1 MTSEKKIKFKLL
13 EENIPKES
21 GLYDYLANKK
31 ETMSLDR
38 ASNIYKKKQNKVPEI
53 RKVNKGKFPLPMLIL
68 PPIILS
74 EGTVK
79 RVIPPL
85 GLAYIAGE
93 LKSEN
98 IPYEIL
104 DCVVEGPENEEPLP
118 NKNWSYGLP
127 LDKIKSRIEK
137 TMPDVVFLSIV
148 YSSDL
153 PSLYK
158 VAELVK
164 EIDNQIIVVAGGIH
178 SSIYPNEVFEE
189 ANENGIIIDYIIRGE
204 GEKRAVEFLNNLNDG
219 FVDTNSDGLCG
230 ITESHMFINHQIEVI
245 ENLDKMP
252 FPDYTQLPMEKY
264 FSFNVPFS
272 PFPRGKRV
280 MQVYTSRGCPVGCT
294 FCAST
299 NFNKK
304 FRSRSPDNIIDEIK
318 LYKKLF
324 NIDEIQ
330 FADDNLTFDR
340 KRSIELFTKLK
351 ELNLQWCTPN
361 GIMINTLNKD
371 LIDLMIDSGMYQI
384 TLSIDSG
391 SEKVLKEEH
400 RKPVDLSKVPDLAE
414 YLGKR
419 NILVHATLVVGMP
432 NETVKDIKDGFKF
445 VENIYLNSIGVFI
458 AQALPGS
465 ELYEKVYQGRDK
477 EKKVARHIDTARA
490 LHKVSTIK
498 TEILEKLIAD
508 FLYKINKKLKKRD
521 PVAWLEKYSKHKDR
535 LSLITI
541 GSAAPN
547 SDGIIQAAE
556 PAPNELF

>member
-1 MTSEKKIKFKLL
+1 MSEKKIKYKLL
-13 EENIPKES
+13 DENIPKTSE
-21 GLYDYLANKK
+21 LYDYLSNKRETTSLGNAKTMFQKKK
-31 ETMSLDR
+31 EPIPIVKRSSSR
-38 ASNIYKKKQNKVPEI
+38 
-53 RKVNKGKFPLPMLIL
+53 FPLPMLIL

-85 GLAYIAGE
+85 GLAYMAGT
-93 LKSEN
+93 LKDKK

-104 DCVVEGPENEEPLP
+104 DCVVEGPEHEEPLP

-127 LDKIKSRIEK
+127 LKEIRSRIEQVN
-137 TMPDVVFLSIV
+137 PDVVFLSIV

-153 PSLYK
+153 PSLYN
-158 VAELVK
+158 VAKLVK
-164 EIDNQIIVVAGGIH
+164 EIDRKIIVVAGGIH
-178 SSIYPNEVFEE
+178 ASIYPWEVFEE
-189 ANENGIIIDYIIRGE
+189 ANENGRIIDFIIRGE
-204 GEKRAVEFLNNLNDG
+204 GEYRGVEFLTNLNEG
-219 FVDTNSDGLCG
+219 YVDANADGLCG
-230 ITESHMFINHQIEVI
+230 IGDDFAFKNHQMEVI
-245 ENLDKMP
+245 EDLDKMP

-264 FSFNVPFS
+264 FAFNVPFS

-280 MQVYTSRGCPVGCT
+280 MQIYTSRGCPVGCT

-304 FRSRSPDNIIDEIK
+304 FRARSPDNIIEEIK
-318 LYKKLF
+318 HYKELF
-324 NIDEIQ
+324 DIDEIQ

-361 GIMINTLNKD
+361 GIMINTLSKD
-371 LIDLMIDSGMYQI
+371 LIDLMIECGLYQI

-391 SEKVLKEEH
+391 NEKTLKEEH
-400 RKPVDLSKVPDLAE
+400 RKPVDLSKVPDLSWYLAE
-414 YLGKR
+414 KG
-419 NILVHATLVVGMP
+419 ILVHATLVVGMP
-432 NETVKDIKDGFKF
+432 NETIEDIKEGFRYTD
-445 VENIYLNSIGVFI
+445 NIYMNSIGVFL

-477 EKKVARHIDTARA
+477 EKKMARHIDTARA
-490 LHKVSTIK
+490 LHKVSPIDTPV
-498 TEILEKLIAD
+498 LEKLIAD
-508 FLYKINKKLKKRD
+508 FLYQVNKKLKARD
-521 PVAWLEKYSKHKDR
+521 PLSWQKKYEKHKDR
-535 LSLITI
+535 LSKITI